1 MKKKYISF
9 LIFFISF
16 IISVLYLYYFRPLT
30 DDEIFNYGFAN
41 NILSGLIPYRD
52 FNMIILPFFSYL
64 LSFILLFLGKKLIV
78 YHMLISIFI
87 GIITCCCFKKIGY
100 RAFVIYLLLLI
111 YPYTGYNMFCLFL
124 FMIML
129 FICDKNLDIL
139 EAILISMMF
148 LTKQTLILLIIPSIM
163 FAKNRKKVFSI
174 YLISILILV
183 MYLLIFNNLYEAL
196 DYCFLGMFDFTS
208 KNNTGVGGFIL
219 LELVI
224 LSFLIYSFY
233 KDKNKYLLYLV
244 MFQIIVFPIVDYFHF
259 VIGFIPI
266 VYYLLV
272 KYNDKRLFNLYVVA
286 SVVTFFILLN
296 CGIMFEDDTYLYLE
310 HYDVS
315 NFMKGRSNFSIT
327 KFYISDIEKTMDYY
341 DNYKVYIL
349 SNYSYLIKLNLEIP
363 INKYDI
369 INYGN
374 MGYDGSNRYIREM
387 DDYCSN
393 RKCIFFIN
401 GSEIVNSD
409 KIQTDQRILNYVLNN
424 YTKVTNS
431 NVFNAFIN

>member
-1 MKKKYISF
+1 
-9 LIFFISF
+9 
-16 IISVLYLYYFRPLT
+16 
-30 DDEIFNYGFAN
+30 
-41 NILSGLIPYRD
+41 
-52 FNMIILPFFSYL
+52 
-64 LSFILLFLGKKLIV
+64 
-78 YHMLISIFI
+78 
-87 GIITCCCFKKIGY
+87 
-100 RAFVIYLLLLI
+100 
-111 YPYTGYNMFCLFL
+111 
-124 FMIML
+124 
-129 FICDKNLDIL
+129 
-139 EAILISMMF
+139 
-148 LTKQTLILLIIPSIM
+148 
-163 FAKNRKKVFSI
+163 
-174 YLISILILV
+174 
-183 MYLLIFNNLYEAL
+183 
-196 DYCFLGMFDFTS
+196 
-208 KNNTGVGGFIL
+208 
-219 LELVI
+219 
-224 LSFLIYSFY
+224 
-233 KDKNKYLLYLV
+233 